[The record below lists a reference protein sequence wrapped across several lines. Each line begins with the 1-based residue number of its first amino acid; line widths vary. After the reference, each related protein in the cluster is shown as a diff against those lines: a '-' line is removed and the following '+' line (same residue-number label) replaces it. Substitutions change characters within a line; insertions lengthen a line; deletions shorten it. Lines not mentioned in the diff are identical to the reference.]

1 MNPKQQLQPSEVG
14 VRFFNESGAGN
25 ATGAG
30 ETQVCLGIIPVKV

>member
-1 MNPKQQLQPSEVG
+1 MNHKQQLQPSEAGVTYCNETGVG
-14 VRFFNESGAGN
+14 K